1 MDLLKAENP
10 RMLSTSSTKI
20 KKHWFARWKAEP
32 VLFWNTVILLSTGII
47 MVFSA
52 SMTTSIYA
60 YHDVL
65 FFLKRHLLGVLLS
78 VPFFLLGSLL
88 SLQKLRQLSSRILL
102 LNLLLLLMVFFP
114 VIGREGGGSARWLS
128 FGPFNLQPSEF
139 AKFSVLLY
147 LASALSTHQERI
159 KDFWLGV
166 LPSFLMIGIICLL
179 ILLEPDL
186 GTASFIIAIT
196 LITLFVGGSRLL
208 HLLICMGALLPSGIF
223 LVLFSGKEYWMRR
236 IEAFLNPWNDPQG
249 KGFQIIQSLIAL
261 GSGGIF
267 GKGLGESKQKFFFLP
282 DRHTDFIFAII
293 GEELGFLGAIFVM
306 VLFMVVLWKGW
317 KIATSSRDNFQAVLG
332 MGITA
337 SIALQALINIGGVT
351 GTIPVTG
358 ITLPLIS
365 YGNSSLVVTMFQL
378 GILFNI
384 AYENKF
390 RNDKL

>member
-1 MDLLKAENP
+1 MNLSKVDTQK
-10 RMLSTSSTKI
+10 MSSTSLSKVGE
-20 KKHWFARWKAEP
+20 HWLARWKSEP
-32 VLFWNTVILLSTGII
+32 LLFWSIVILLSLGII

-78 VPFFLLGSLL
+78 LPFFLLGSLFP
-88 SLQKLRQLSSRILL
+88 LQKLRQLSSRILL
-102 LNLLLLLMVFFP
+102 LNLLLLLMVFVP

-128 FGPFNLQPSEF
+128 FGSLNFQPSEF

-159 KDFWLGV
+159 KDFWWGV
-166 LPSFLMIGIICLL
+166 LPSFLVIGTICLL

-196 LITLFVGGSRLL
+196 LITLFIGGSRLL
-208 HLLICMGALLPSGIF
+208 HLFVCAGALLPSGIF
-223 LVLFSGKEYWMRR
+223 LILFSGKDYWMRR
-236 IEAFLNPWNDPQG
+236 IEAFFNPWNDPQG

-261 GSGGIF
+261 GSGGTF
-267 GKGLGESKQKFFFLP
+267 GKGLGESRQKFFFLP

-293 GEELGFLGAIFVM
+293 GEELGFVGAVLVL
-306 VLFMVVLWKGW
+306 VLFLIILWKGW

-332 MGITA
+332 MSITA
-337 SIALQALINIGGVT
+337 SIALQAFINIGGVT

-358 ITLPLIS
+358 ITLPLVS
-365 YGNSSLVVTMFQL
+365 YGNSSLIITMFQM

-384 AYENKF
+384 AYENKM
-390 RNDKL
+390 RNDRL